1 MSWAAFLSNFAG
13 ARASDLPSAVLSIVA
28 PSITECHRMSKTLS
42 DLPQGRI
49 FYCVT
54 CDSFIEGLAGALGI
68 RKYWEGGRTHIQQ
81 NPHHEV
87 HDVFVDKKWHERV
100 RDRERTT

>member
-1 MSWAAFLSNFAG
+1 
-13 ARASDLPSAVLSIVA
+13 
-28 PSITECHRMSKTLS
+28 MSKTLS

-68 RKYWEGGRTHIQQ
+68 RKYWEGGRNHIQQ

-100 RDRERTT
+100 RDGERTTWLLAGAYEWKKALEGEYDPKYPKGSSSK